1 MSAIVAIYKPCYNF
15 AIGELNKKKDAVVKE
30 FEQILKYIEFY
41 INLYKN
47 RNMKR
52 WNKKLKK
59 LFGNFITRDIYGNL
73 FINCEE
79 IKVSQGWFFKDKV
92 FKAKE
97 SIWYSTTK
105 KKSKELL
112 YKLIDDEYKIGREVK
127 KEEVDP
133 LKEAEIIK
141 ETAENLTKDIFDYF
155 NQEFL
160 FGLVNKNQIATEF
173 NFDPKDLAKLKFKSK
188 KEFLEIIETLEDNKF
203 IFEITW

>member
-15 AIGELNKKKDAVVKE
+15 AIGELNKKK
-30 FEQILKYIEFY
+30 YIEFY

-52 WNKKLKK
+52 WNKKFKK
-59 LFGNFITRDIYGNL
+59 MFVNFITRDIYGNL

-112 YKLIDDEYKIGREVK
+112 YKLIDDKYKIGKEV
-127 KEEVDP
+127 
-133 LKEAEIIK
+133 
-141 ETAENLTKDIFDYF
+141 
-155 NQEFL
+155 
-160 FGLVNKNQIATEF
+160 
-173 NFDPKDLAKLKFKSK
+173 K

>member
-15 AIGELNKKKDAVVKE
+15 AIGELNKKK
-30 FEQILKYIEFY
+30 YIEFY

-52 WNKKLKK
+52 WNKKFKK

-112 YKLIDDEYKIGREVK
+112 YKLIDDKYKIGKEV
-127 KEEVDP
+127 
-133 LKEAEIIK
+133 
-141 ETAENLTKDIFDYF
+141 
-155 NQEFL
+155 
-160 FGLVNKNQIATEF
+160 
-173 NFDPKDLAKLKFKSK
+173 K

-203 IFEITW
+203 IFEIIW